1 MLLKEGWSVIRVFFP
16 QRFQLVKIVTIS
28 KFFPPAQS
36 EDSDAAP
43 PREEDKPM
51 KAAKFVSTLFSCL
64 FCVSLSTSIL
74 VSVMFLFGTYPKK
87 FWTVCVLSRS
97 WGFLPA
103 DQWIWIWNFIEYG
116 QQGPFQGINKTE
128 KHWNK
133 LNTNSVIQVAVVLP
147 GYMSLTKLESR
158 LEREEKSGY
167 IKKCRY
173 SLDFWPWL

>member
-1 MLLKEGWSVIRVFFP
+1 MREGWSVIRVFFP

-74 VSVMFLFGTYPKK
+74 VSVMFLFGTCPKK

-97 WGFLPA
+97 WGFCLLTS
-103 DQWIWIWNFIEYG
+103 EYEYEILLNMA
-116 QQGPFQGINKTE
+116 GPFSRGEQNRK

-133 LNTNSVIQVAVVLP
+133 CKTVQ
-147 GYMSLTKLESR
+147 
-158 LEREEKSGY
+158 
-167 IKKCRY
+167 
-173 SLDFWPWL
+173 F

>member
-74 VSVMFLFGTYPKK
+74 VSVMFLFGTCPKK

-116 QQGPFQGINKTE
+116 QQGPFQEVNKTE
-128 KHWNK
+128 
-133 LNTNSVIQVAVVLP
+133 NTETNWIQTVRFQSPARVLP
-147 GYMSLTKLESR
+147 GYMSLKNRVSQLEK
-158 LEREEKSGY
+158 EEEK
-167 IKKCRY
+167 IKSMYFSRSKQ
-173 SLDFWPWL
+173 LL